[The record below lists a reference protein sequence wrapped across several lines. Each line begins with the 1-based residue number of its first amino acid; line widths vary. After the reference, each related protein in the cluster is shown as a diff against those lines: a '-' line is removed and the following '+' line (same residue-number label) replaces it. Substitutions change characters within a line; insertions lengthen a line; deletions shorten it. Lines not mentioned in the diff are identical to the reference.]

1 MKTPLY
7 PPSPKTI
14 PKKLTSLT
22 PTYQLKTILAII
34 AIIVFFLLYFALIIA
49 FAGAVYL
56 AITYDIRVISYITI
70 IIKVC
75 AITGTI
81 MLLAF
86 TLKFLFKLKNPER
99 PNRVKLEKSE
109 NPELWYFLQKIC
121 EETGAPEPKNI
132 YIDPDVNAYVMYSNV
147 WLSLILPVKKEIT
160 IGLGLIDCLNL
171 SEFKAVISHEF
182 GHFAQSSM
190 KIGSYIMSAN
200 TIIHDMI
207 YSRDKWDEL
216 FEQWKVSGAF
226 GLGAWFIVPIV
237 WVTRQILG
245 LFYQFLNFMYSSL
258 TREMEF
264 NADKFSVRTSGSNAI
279 ITALWKLENGTEKWQ
294 NTISQAYLAAQK
306 KIHTKN
312 LYIHNQL
319 ALQRST
325 TQQTEKFNALP
336 NDSRGGKRF
345 FLSSENSK
353 VGMYATHPPNDKREE
368 NAKNPY
374 ILCEEDTR
382 SAWLLFGNKEAI
394 QEKMTKVVYEQ
405 YIKKT
410 PTDFSPIEDFEVF
423 IGEEAKGK
431 DLLEEYQNAF
441 KDRFLQIPE
450 IDTLVEEAK
459 TSTHNLP
466 QLKEE
471 LSQLMQPIQEID
483 KLMEKAVQIAE
494 GTTKDKSFEFKGQKY
509 TKKTFTEGIDSLV
522 IEKEKILNENFEE
535 WDKNF
540 LAFHLA
546 TATKASKDQ
555 ELINL
560 YIQHQTI
567 TEIYK
572 YIATLKH
579 SALKHLA
586 ELQWEAEANNVLI
599 TGMNEDFNDFLLTIN
614 DKMDQLNDIT
624 FVPMPNINSVQEL
637 REAIIEEG
645 TFKRGPMLL
654 FETGG
659 VEKWL
664 ETIDLA
670 IIHCQRI
677 DQKNLGVIL
686 ALHKTLNNAP
696 S

>member
-7 PPSPKTI
+7 PPSPKNI
-14 PKKLTSLT
+14 PPNLTSLT
-22 PTYQLKTILAII
+22 PTYQFKTILAII
-34 AIIVFFLLYFALIIA
+34 AIIVFFVLYFVLIAACIIA
-49 FAGAVYL
+49 VYFT
-56 AITYDIRVISYITI
+56 ITYSMVRINYLTI
-70 IIKVC
+70 ILKVC
-75 AITGTI
+75 AITGSI

-86 TLKFLFKLKNPER
+86 TLKFLFKLKNPKR
-99 PNRVKLEKSE
+99 PNRVLLEKSK
-109 NPELWYFLQKIC
+109 NPKLWQFLQKIC
-121 EETGAPEPKNI
+121 KETGAPEPKNI

-147 WLSLILPVKKEIT
+147 WLSLILPVQKEIT

-216 FEQWKVSGAF
+216 FEQWKGSDIF
-226 GLGAWFIVPIV
+226 GLGAWIIAPIV
-237 WVTRQILG
+237 WIIRQILG

-294 NTISQAYLAAQK
+294 KTISHAYLAAQK
-306 KIHTKN
+306 KIYTNN

-319 ALQRST
+319 ALQRSNAE
-325 TQQTEKFNALP
+325 QTERFNALP

-368 NAKNPY
+368 NAKQPY

-382 SAWLLFGNKEAI
+382 SPWLLFGNKEAI
-394 QEKMTKVVYEQ
+394 QEKMTNVVYEQ
-405 YIKKT
+405 YIKRNPKE
-410 PTDFSPIEDFEVF
+410 FSPIEEFEVF
-423 IGEEAKGK
+423 IGEEFKGK
-431 DLLEEYQNAF
+431 DLLAEYQDTF
-441 KDRFLQIPE
+441 KDRFLQIPP
-450 IDTLVEEAK
+450 IDSLIEETETA
-459 TSTHNLP
+459 THNLP

-471 LSQLMQPIQEID
+471 LSELMQPLQKID
-483 KLMEKAVQIAE
+483 KLMEKATEISA

-509 TKKTFTEGIDSLV
+509 TKKTLGEGIQSLV
-522 IEKEKILNENFEE
+522 TAKEKILNENFQE
-535 WDKNF
+535 WDKKF
-540 LAFHLA
+540 LTFHLA
-546 TATKASKDQ
+546 LAQKAGKDQ
-555 ELINL
+555 DLIDL
-560 YIQHQTI
+560 YRQHQTI
-567 TEIYK
+567 TEIYQ
-572 YIATLKH
+572 YIVKLKNSGIRH
-579 SALKHLA
+579 IT
-586 ELQWEAEANNVLI
+586 ELQWQAEENNVFV
-599 TGMNEDFNDFLLTIN
+599 TGMKEDYNDFLLTIN
-614 DKMDQLNDIT
+614 DRMDLLNEIT
-624 FVPMPNINSVQEL
+624 FVPRPNINTVQEL
-637 REAIIEEG
+637 REAITENG
-645 TFKRGPMLL
+645 TFKRGPMLR
-654 FETGG
+654 FDTGG

-677 DQKNLGVIL
+677 DQKNLSVIL
-686 ALHKTLNNAP
+686 TLHKTLNTV
-696 S
+696 